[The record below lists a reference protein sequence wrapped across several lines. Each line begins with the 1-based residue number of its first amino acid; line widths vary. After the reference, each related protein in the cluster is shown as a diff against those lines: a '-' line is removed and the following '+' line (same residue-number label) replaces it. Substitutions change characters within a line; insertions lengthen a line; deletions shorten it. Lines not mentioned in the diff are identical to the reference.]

1 MHLTAPAYGLM
12 RCSGANRLRWSLRGL
27 KVHSVNLGG
36 VSARFLVGVGAWLL
50 GAAAATGGSL
60 FAVSL
65 LGQSLAPA
73 PSQQLTVTAVN
84 RALASQAAEAT
95 RSPAAATPSPTPPPR
110 HPRARRSVPATTPA
124 ATPAAKTPAAPSPA
138 PQPTSRVLT
147 SAGGTVVASCEA
159 SGAYLMSWSPQQ
171 GFAASHVLRGPAAKA
186 KVTFSSSRRVV
197 TMAVTC
203 SGGAPSATIT
213 SHWIDE

>member
-1 MHLTAPAYGLM
+1 M
-12 RCSGANRLRWSLRGL
+12 SL
-27 KVHSVNLGG
+27 SG
-36 VSARFLVGVGAWLL
+36 VSARYLVGVGAWLL
-50 GAAAATGGSL
+50 GAAVATGGSL

-84 RALASQAAEAT
+84 RALARAAAEGT
-95 RSPAAATPSPTPPPR
+95 RSPAAATSSPSPTPAPR
-110 HPRARRSVPATTPA
+110 HLRARHSAP
-124 ATPAAKTPAAPSPA
+124 ATPAAATPTPTQAAPSPA

-159 SGAYLMSWSPQQ
+159 AGAYLVSWSPQQ
-171 GFAASHVLRGPAAKA
+171 GFAASHVLRGPAATA

-197 TMAVTC
+197 TMTVTC

>member
-1 MHLTAPAYGLM
+1 MPAAAPAYDMM
-12 RCSGANRLRWSLRGL
+12 RRSHAFRLRWSLRGL
-27 KVHSVNLGG
+27 KVGCVNLGG

-50 GAAAATGGSL
+50 GVAAATGGSL

-84 RALASQAAEAT
+84 RALASQAAEGT
-95 RSPAAATPSPTPPPR
+95 RSPAAATPSPAPSPR
-110 HPRARRSVPATTPA
+110 HPKARRSAPATTPA
-124 ATPAAKTPAAPSPA
+124 ATPAATQGAPSPA

-147 SAGGTVVASCEA
+147 SAGGTVVTSCEA
-159 SGAYLMSWSPQQ
+159 AGAYLVSWSPQQ
-171 GFAASHVLRGPAAKA
+171 GFAASHVLRGPVAKA

-197 TMAVTC
+197 TMTVTC
-203 SGGAPSATIT
+203 SGGTPSATIT
-213 SHWIDE
+213 SHWVDE

>member
-1 MHLTAPAYGLM
+1 M
-12 RCSGANRLRWSLRGL
+12 SL
-27 KVHSVNLGG
+27 SG
-36 VSARFLVGVGAWLL
+36 VSARYLVGVGAWLL
-50 GAAAATGGSL
+50 GAAVATGGSL

-73 PSQQLTVTAVN
+73 PSQQLTETAVN
-84 RALASQAAEAT
+84 HALASEAAEGPRASPSATPSASPSPSPSRRHPRAGRSAPPT
-95 RSPAAATPSPTPPPR
+95 RSAATPAAATP
-110 HPRARRSVPATTPA
+110 
-124 ATPAAKTPAAPSPA
+124 APSPA
-138 PQPTSRVLT
+138 PQVTSRVLT

-159 SGAYLMSWSPQQ
+159 GGAYLASWSPQQ
-171 GFAASHVLRGPAAKA
+171 GYAASHVLRGPAAKA

-203 SGGAPSATIT
+203 PGGVPSASTT